1 MKKFLAILLS
11 LVMVLLVACQA
22 GPVKTESASSSE
34 LVKVSV
40 QILVQGE
47 EVAGLKKEIEVPKE
61 QSVMDLMKNNYTI
74 EETGGLIETINDI
87 KADSG
92 DNKGR
97 YWKLLVNQK
106 MSQVGA
112 SEVLVKDGDQVQF
125 DLTDD
130 WSN

>member
-1 MKKFLAILLS
+1 MKKILAIILS
-11 LVMVLLVACQA
+11 FMTVLLVACQA
-22 GPVKTESASSSE
+22 ESAKTDSVSSTE
-34 LVKVSV
+34 VVKVSV
-40 QILVQGE
+40 QILIQGE
-47 EVAGLKKEIEVPKE
+47 EVAGLKKEVEVPKE
-61 QSVMDLMKNNYTI
+61 QSLMDLMKNNYTI

-92 DNKGR
+92 DHKGR

-112 SEVLVKDGDQVQF
+112 GEVLVKDGDQVQF